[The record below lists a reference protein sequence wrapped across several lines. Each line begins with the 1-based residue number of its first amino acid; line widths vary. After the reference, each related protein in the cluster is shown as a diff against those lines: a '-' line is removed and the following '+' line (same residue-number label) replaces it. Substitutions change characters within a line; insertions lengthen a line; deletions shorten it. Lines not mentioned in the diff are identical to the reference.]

1 LITCH
6 TGTCGCPF
14 SAIIV
19 PYAMRSVFQLRPHQQ
34 RALDALAQYLK
45 GQVIIPTGGGKTNV
59 AIFDSIR
66 EFLKDI
72 PQTIVVVA
80 PRILLAEQ
88 LSSEFL
94 EFITNAQVLHV
105 HSGETHHQSTTRP
118 NEIRNWVDQTQGHKL
133 IFTTYNSLQRLQQAD
148 VEVNTIYFDEAH
160 NSVQR
165 HFFPATEHFSATAD
179 RCYFFTATP
188 KHSAT
193 IAKPGM
199 NDASVY
205 GNVICN
211 VPAPE
216 LVEGGFIVP
225 PKVVVQQFE
234 MLSKGQIVA
243 DVDCENL
250 IATIDA
256 QEVEK
261 VLICAKATKQI
272 QNLVSQT
279 DFCKQ
284 LEDRGFSWMYITSKT
299 GAIIDGQK
307 VNREVFFDTLS
318 AWGKDDSKK
327 FVVLHHSILSEGINV
342 SGLEAVLFMR
352 SMDYIGVSQTIG
364 RVIRLHQSDAA
375 ALQSGRIAPGAL
387 QDYTKSF
394 GLVCIPVYS
403 SVGISTA
410 KKVQAVVDT
419 VFQQGLPAIS
429 VVKR

>member
-1 LITCH
+1 
-6 TGTCGCPF
+6 
-14 SAIIV
+14 
-19 PYAMRSVFQLRPHQQ
+19 MRPVIQLRPHQQ
-34 RALDALAQYLK
+34 RALDALAKYLR

-59 AIFDSIR
+59 AIFDAIR

-94 EFITNAQVLHV
+94 EFITNAQVLHC
-105 HSGETHHQSTTRP
+105 HSGETHHFSSTRP
-118 NEIRNWVDQTQGHKL
+118 NVIRTWVEATQGHKL

-148 VEVNTIYFDEAH
+148 IHVDTIYFDEAH

-165 HFFPATEHFSATAD
+165 NFFPATEDFSATAD

-193 IAKPGM
+193 VSKPGM
-199 NDASVY
+199 NMPEVY
-205 GNVICN
+205 GQVICN

-216 LVEGGFIVP
+216 LVDGGFIVP

-250 IATIDA
+250 IQTIDA
-256 QEVEK
+256 QEVGK
-261 VLICAKATKQI
+261 VLICSKATKQI

-299 GAIIDGQK
+299 GAVIDGRK

-352 SMDYIGVSQTIG
+352 SMDYIGISQTIG
-364 RVIRLHQSDAA
+364 RVIRLHKDDAA
-375 ALQSGRIAPGAL
+375 GLQSGAIAPGRLA
-387 QDYTKSF
+387 DYTKSF

-419 VFQQGLPAIS
+419 VFEQGQPAIS
-429 VVKR
+429 VVNR